1 MKDKKIMKV
10 ALDIGNHSIK
20 LLMGEMNSEC
30 TKISVLDYV
39 KVRSR
44 GIRKS
49 IIEDSEAFY
58 ESLSEAV
65 QELTNKIGYAID
77 KMSVGIGSSGV
88 ISRTKNIGISFEE
101 KEIKKEDLDKLY
113 QKAKKEIFGA
123 KVDGYYRTLYCEAYN
138 IKINNA
144 KIVRDPVGMIA
155 KELQATVYVVYID
168 EAYVEKIVEIIN
180 KLGLEVDNIYL
191 NSYVSAKG
199 TLDIESRKMGIAH
212 VDIGYAST
220 DIILLKNN
228 KVLHTK
234 TIQIGEMHYISD
246 LSYMLKISKEMA
258 QEILEKFK
266 NKEYESDNT
275 IKFDSKKVSIRDIK
289 DVIQARTGDII
300 DFINLT
306 IEDSGFNGYLAKG
319 IVLTGGVA
327 DLEGV
332 LENIKGKIGYP
343 VKKELP
349 IKIKGLNKYSYGD
362 AVVVGIF
369 FEDLEKEY
377 RSYQEKLREQENV
390 NTEENDEEMEEKID
404 EVDEILEEE
413 LEEEGES
420 FFNKAVSKT
429 TKFFKEFF

>member
-1 MKDKKIMKV
+1 MKEKKIMKV

-39 KVRSR
+39 KVRSK

-49 IIEDSEAFY
+49 VIEDSEVFY

-65 QELTNKIGYAID
+65 QELTNRTGYTID
-77 KMSVGIGSSGV
+77 KLSVGIGSSGV
-88 ISRTKNIGISFEE
+88 LSRTKNVGISFEE
-101 KEIKKEDLDKLY
+101 KEIEKEDLEKLY
-113 QKAKKEIFGA
+113 TKAKKEIFGA

-144 KIVRDPVGMIA
+144 KIVKDPVGMLA
-155 KELQATVYVVYID
+155 KELQATVHVVYID
-168 EAYVEKIVEIIN
+168 EAYVEKIIETIN
-180 KLGLEVDNIYL
+180 KLGLEVENIYL
-191 NSYVSAKG
+191 NSYVSANG
-199 TLDIESRKMGIAH
+199 TLDAESRKMGIAH

-289 DVIQARTGDII
+289 DVIQARTGDIT

-332 LENIKGKIGYP
+332 LENIKSKIGYP

-349 IKIKGLNKYSYGD
+349 IKIKGLNKYFYGD
-362 AVVVGIF
+362 AVVIGIF
-369 FEDLEKEY
+369 FQDLEKEY
-377 RSYQEKLREQENV
+377 HLHQEKLKQQENIS
-390 NTEENDEEMEEKID
+390 TEELEEEKEESFD
-404 EVDEILEEE
+404 EIDEILEEAAD
-413 LEEEGES
+413 EERETIL
-420 FFNKAVSKT
+420 SKFG
-429 TKFFKEFF
+429 KFFKEFF